1 MVKKLVLREK
11 LREIIP
17 YLADKEIIIILG
29 ARRVGKTTLLSQI
42 KDFFTQEKKVKEDDI
57 YLLNLDLVDDL
68 MIVKDQSSFIKY
80 LKSRI
85 NNNKIYFFVDEVQR
99 LENPGLF
106 FKGIYDLNLPVKFI
120 LSGSSSLEIKAKT
133 QEPLTG
139 RKKIFY
145 LYPFSFEEFLFLKDE
160 KLFKIKDSKDL
171 SPFDKKSIR
180 SYLYEFMVWGGY
192 PEVCLEEN
200 IEKKIK
206 TSEEIFN
213 SYLDKDIVNFLKIE
227 DKVVFAKMVK
237 ILASQIGNLVNVNE
251 ISGTLGIKN
260 ETTKKYLNAL
270 ESTFVIKLVS
280 PFFRNVRKEITKMPK
295 VYFIDNG
302 LCNFSLKRFEEYEK
316 REDQGEVLEN
326 YIFSLLIKR
335 LNTFDGLFFWRTK
348 DKAEIDFIV
357 EREDL
362 LPIEVKAV
370 KLKSPIFPRALLG
383 FSKVYQIKKVLIVN
397 LSLNDKIEKNGLD
410 IQYVLPEELDKT
422 IFLK

>member
-1 MVKKLVLREK
+1 
-11 LREIIP
+11 
-17 YLADKEIIIILG
+17 
-29 ARRVGKTTLLSQI
+29 
-42 KDFFTQEKKVKEDDI
+42 
-57 YLLNLDLVDDL
+57 L

-85 NNNKIYFFVDEVQR
+85 NNNKIYFFIDEVQR

-171 SPFDKKSIR
+171 SPFDKKMIR
-180 SYLYEFMVWGGY
+180 NYLYEFMVWGGY

-213 SYLDKDIVNFLKIE
+213 SYLDKDIVNFLRIE
-227 DKVVFAKMVK
+227 DKVVFSKMVK

-260 ETTKKYLNAL
+260 ETAKKYLNAL
-270 ESTFVIKLVS
+270 EATFVIKLVS
-280 PFFRNVRKEITKMPK
+280 PFFRNIRKEITKMPK

-302 LCNFSLKRFEEYEK
+302 LCNFSLKRFEDYEK

-326 YIFSLLIKR
+326 YIFSLLIKK
-335 LNTFDGLFFWRTK
+335 LKTFDDLFFWRTK

-357 EREDL
+357 ERKNL

-370 KLKSPIFPRALLG
+370 KIKRPIFPRALLG
-383 FSKVYQIKKVLIVN
+383 FSKDYQIKKAIIVN
-397 LSLNDKIEKNGLD
+397 LSLSEQIEKNGLD
-410 IQYVLPEELDKT
+410 IHYVLPEELDK
-422 IFLK
+422 IIDS

>member
-1 MVKKLVLREK
+1 MK
-11 LREIIP
+11 
-17 YLADKEIIIILG
+17 
-29 ARRVGKTTLLSQI
+29 
-42 KDFFTQEKKVKEDDI
+42 
-57 YLLNLDLVDDL
+57 
-68 MIVKDQSSFIKY
+68 
-80 LKSRI
+80 
-85 NNNKIYFFVDEVQR
+85 
-99 LENPGLF
+99 
-106 FKGIYDLNLPVKFI
+106 
-120 LSGSSSLEIKAKT
+120 
-133 QEPLTG
+133 
-139 RKKIFY
+139 
-145 LYPFSFEEFLFLKDE
+145 

-200 IEKKIK
+200 IEKNKK

-251 ISGTLGIKN
+251 ISGILGIKN

-316 REDQGEVLEN
+316 GK
-326 YIFSLLIKR
+326 I
-335 LNTFDGLFFWRTK
+335 
-348 DKAEIDFIV
+348 
-357 EREDL
+357 
-362 LPIEVKAV
+362 
-370 KLKSPIFPRALLG
+370 RAK
-383 FSKVYQIKKVLIVN
+383 F
-397 LSLNDKIEKNGLD
+397 
-410 IQYVLPEELDKT
+410 
-422 IFLK
+422 